1 MAISLGERANLGVFV
16 LRTHATSPLC
26 PQPVNTESAP
36 KNVVDTVS
44 DSRLRGGVA
53 ESRLGDRKA
62 EDGFG
67 ESEQMCLGI
76 SFWSRYGK
84 VGGSGGAMGDVGGWC
99 IWKWIRG
106 ELGRLSRRGRGGS
119 GEREASG

>member
-1 MAISLGERANLGVFV
+1 MAIGLGERANLGVFV
-16 LRTHATSPLC
+16 LRTHAAFPLC

-44 DSRLRGGVA
+44 DSRPRGGVA
-53 ESRLGDRKA
+53 GSRLGDRKA

-76 SFWSRYGK
+76 SFWSRYGE

-99 IWKWIRG
+99 IWKWIAG
-106 ELGRLSRRGRGGS
+106 ELGRPSRRGRGGS